1 MNSGESGVSGGLV
14 DSGDI
19 KQELDT
25 PGYSGDLALDTPRSW
40 DSGVALD
47 SVTALQ
53 MAEFQTVVDNL
64 HRQVVGLAPPPY
76 PGQDMDSVLLT
87 SSLLTGAHTYQPGH
101 HGSTQKYENPTKNG
115 CQSLPANGLIP
126 SKIIDK
132 VENKYT
138 SNQRY

>member
-1 MNSGESGVSGGLV
+1 MMSGESGVSGGLV

-64 HRQVVGLAPPPY
+64 HRQVVSLAPPPY
-76 PGQDMDSVLLT
+76 PGQDMDSVFLT
-87 SSLLTGAHTYQPGH
+87 SS
-101 HGSTQKYENPTKNG
+101 
-115 CQSLPANGLIP
+115 C
-126 SKIIDK
+126 
-132 VENKYT
+132 
-138 SNQRY
+138 